1 MAGHKSI
8 TATVDICGNSRDLH
22 RLGEK
27 LQVIRPAQARRCLRA
42 RSALMIIQRQR

>member
-8 TATVDICGNSRDLH
+8 TTTVDLYGNSRDLH

-27 LQVIRPAQARRCLRA
+27 LQVSRSQRCR
-42 RSALMIIQRQR
+42 